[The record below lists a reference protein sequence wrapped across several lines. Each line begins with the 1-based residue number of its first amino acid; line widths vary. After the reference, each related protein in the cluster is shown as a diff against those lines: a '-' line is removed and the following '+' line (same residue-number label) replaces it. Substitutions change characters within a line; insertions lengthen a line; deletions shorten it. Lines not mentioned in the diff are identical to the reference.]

1 MDKKWDVFIS
11 HSSEDKD
18 TIVRELA
25 TRLDNLGVKVWYD
38 EFSLKVGDSLT
49 QKIDQGLV
57 DSNYGIV
64 IISKAFLNKKWT
76 DYEYRSLLSKENNF
90 KKVILPIWHNIT
102 QEEVKSFSL
111 YLADKFALD
120 TKKNN
125 IEEIIRKLLEV
136 IRPDIYD
143 NLSRLLLFKK
153 LLSEATTEYAK
164 TSDLKWGEKQRE
176 NLTPKQVVRIKGYFY
191 SIGQVLETSLED
203 TINCYLYDHHPE
215 REIQTWEIMNVV
227 FMEYIKQENIVDD
240 KIKREIVKQL
250 ILISMGTLSEET
262 ILTVDQLTSLYEIWK
277 QNYYPF

>member
-1 MDKKWDVFIS
+1 
-11 HSSEDKD
+11 
-18 TIVRELA
+18 
-25 TRLDNLGVKVWYD
+25 
-38 EFSLKVGDSLT
+38 
-49 QKIDQGLV
+49 
-57 DSNYGIV
+57 
-64 IISKAFLNKKWT
+64 
-76 DYEYRSLLSKENNF
+76 LSKESNF
-90 KKVILPIWHNIT
+90 KKAILPIWHDIT

-125 IEEIIRKLLEV
+125 IEEIIKKLLEV
-136 IRPDIYD
+136 IRPDIYE

-153 LLSEATTEYAK
+153 LLSEAKTEYAK

-176 NLTPKQVVRIKGYFY
+176 NLTPKQVVRIKGFFY

-215 REIQTWEIMNVV
+215 REIQTWEIMNVT
-227 FMEYIKQENIVDD
+227 FMEFIKQEKIVDD
-240 KIKREIVKQL
+240 NIKREIARQL

-262 ILTVDQLTSLYEIWK
+262 VLSVEQLTRLYEIWK